1 MALRAPYR
9 LREAYRAW
17 RTIST
22 RWMDNDAYGHV
33 NNTVYYSW
41 FDTVVNGY
49 LVEAGVLNIA
59 AGPTICVVVETG
71 CRYAQSVSFPQAV
84 EAGIRVVYIGLS
96 SVRYEVGL
104 FIAGK
109 RTAAAEGFFVH
120 VHVDRDGRRPLAFT
134 PEWRAALVAISV

>member
-1 MALRAPYR
+1 MAERAPFR
-9 LREAYRAW
+9 PREAYRTW

-49 LVEAGVLNIA
+49 LVDAGVLDIA
-59 AGPTICVVVETG
+59 TSPTICVVVETG
-71 CRYAQSVSFPQAV
+71 CRYAQSVTFPQGV
-84 EAGIRVVYIGLS
+84 EAGIRVVHTGLS

-104 FIAGK
+104 FIAGT
-109 RTAAAEGFFVH
+109 RTAAAEGYFVH
-120 VHVDRDGRRPLAFT
+120 VHVDRESRRPLAFT
-134 PEWRAALVAISV
+134 PQWRSALIAISV